1 MKIKLVTDSSANIH
15 PDTGLPVTRVPLKIV
30 TSQKE
35 YADDASLNVLEM
47 MRDLRAYRGTS
58 GTACPGVGE
67 WLEAFEDADVV
78 FGVAITS
85 NLSGC
90 YGAANV
96 AAQEYMAE
104 HPGKKVFILDS
115 LSTGPEMQLILE
127 KYQELIAQGKD
138 FETIRDEVVDYHKR
152 THLLFSLGSLNNLA
166 RNGRVNPAVAK
177 AAGLL
182 GIRVVGKASDHGTL
196 EPMHKCRGEKRALE
210 QIFTCMKEHGYAG
223 GKVRITHS
231 ENLPAAQELSGM
243 VGREFPGCDVAIAHN
258 GGLCCFYAEEGSI
271 LVGYEG

>member
-35 YADDASLNVLEM
+35 YVDDASLNVLDM

-127 KYQELIAQGKD
+127 KYQDDKKQIWYEVSTESGRTSG
-138 FETIRDEVVDYHKR
+138 FVRDY
-152 THLLFSLGSLNNLA
+152 LLNISEIDES
-166 RNGRVNPAVAK
+166 REAK
-177 AAGLL
+177 TYG
-182 GIRVVGKASDHGTL
+182 
-196 EPMHKCRGEKRALE
+196 
-210 QIFTCMKEHGYAG
+210 
-223 GKVRITHS
+223 
-231 ENLPAAQELSGM
+231 
-243 VGREFPGCDVAIAHN
+243 
-258 GGLCCFYAEEGSI
+258 AE
-271 LVGYEG
+271 